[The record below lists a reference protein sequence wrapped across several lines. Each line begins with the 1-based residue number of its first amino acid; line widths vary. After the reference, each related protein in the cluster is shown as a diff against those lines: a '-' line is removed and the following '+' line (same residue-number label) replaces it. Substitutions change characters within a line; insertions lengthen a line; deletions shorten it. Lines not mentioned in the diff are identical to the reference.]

1 MHLKSQE
8 TLFQKAR
15 GLALEKQYSGLKS
28 DFHMHVFNVS
38 MSLHCKHVSMLTCKH
53 ACMLTNNNTHTHI
66 YTVSALSFLPSF
78 VILCH
83 ISRGKAAE
91 PKTSFRIFM
100 KSHEEGMKEEA
111 EFLSGLTSTA
121 FGFFF
126 CQVIMVSQRTRPDI
140 L

>member
-28 DFHMHVFNVS
+28 DFHMHVLNVS
-38 MSLHCKHVSMLTCKH
+38 MSLHCKHVS
-53 ACMLTNNNTHTHI
+53 MLTNNNTHTHI